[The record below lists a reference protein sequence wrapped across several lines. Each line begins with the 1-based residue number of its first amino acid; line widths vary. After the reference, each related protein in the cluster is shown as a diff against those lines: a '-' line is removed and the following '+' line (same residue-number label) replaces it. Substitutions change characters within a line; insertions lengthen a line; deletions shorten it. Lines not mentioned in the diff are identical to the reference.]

1 MVSKVL
7 LVYLTCS
14 SRKLPKQQRKHLHAS
29 QGKSDTGK
37 TYVKTLRGSLKDTLA
52 DGEDTELEEFTGKKR
67 WWGHANHIPGRI
79 QCEFNKTW
87 AGLERK
93 TGKSTQR
100 GRQWLSTGLNRGEKE
115 EVNQLRLQPTC
126 NQLRLHVSKRIRMR
140 TRRQAIASRK
150 SKWRVSH
157 I

>member
-29 QGKSDTGK
+29 HGKSETEK
-37 TYVKTLRGSLKDTLA
+37 TYVKSLRGSLKDTLA
-52 DGEDTELEEFTGKKR
+52 DSEDTELEEFTGKKR

-79 QCEFNKTW
+79 QCEFDKTW

-93 TGKSTQR
+93 PGKSTQW
-100 GRQWLSTGLNRGEKE
+100 GRQWLSRGLNRGEKE
-115 EVNQLRLQPTC
+115 ENIPKELEWEQEDRPLLQGSLNEGFPIFRPIK
-126 NQLRLHVSKRIRMR
+126 N
-140 TRRQAIASRK
+140 
-150 SKWRVSH
+150 
-157 I
+157 